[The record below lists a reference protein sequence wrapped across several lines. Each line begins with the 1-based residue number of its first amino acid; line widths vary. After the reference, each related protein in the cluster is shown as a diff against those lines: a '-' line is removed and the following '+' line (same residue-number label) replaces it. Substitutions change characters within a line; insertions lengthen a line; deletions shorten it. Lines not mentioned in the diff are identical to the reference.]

1 MKKLWLILIAAA
13 LLTPALAQK
22 SANPFAGRW
31 DVTVTTP
38 RDAFPDWLE
47 VVESN
52 GALQCRYQPRTGG
65 AAAIPEAKITGSH
78 LVLTISAPSAGSPG
92 TSWELTANGDKLTGS
107 AKLGETETAKLAA
120 VRAPALK
127 REAPKA
133 WTEPEPLFNGRDLAG
148 WEPTSMRDNHWAAQ
162 NGELVNQ
169 AKGANIKSTR
179 KFDDLKLHIEYN
191 CPDHGNSGVYLRGRY
206 EVQVEY
212 EPPGTNDRFHSMG
225 AIYSFLAPAVELPK
239 KPGQWESYDVT
250 LVGRFVTV
258 IRDGVKTID
267 NQEIPGITGGALDAH
282 EGEPGRIFIQG
293 DHTGGMKYRNITIA
307 VPRR

>member
-1 MKKLWLILIAAA
+1 
-13 LLTPALAQK
+13 
-22 SANPFAGRW
+22 
-31 DVTVTTP
+31 
-38 RDAFPDWLE
+38 
-47 VVESN
+47 
-52 GALQCRYQPRTGG
+52 
-65 AAAIPEAKITGSH
+65 
-78 LVLTISAPSAGSPG
+78 
-92 TSWELTANGDKLTGS
+92 
-107 AKLGETETAKLAA
+107 
-120 VRAPALK
+120 
-127 REAPKA
+127 
-133 WTEPEPLFNGRDLAG
+133 
-148 WEPTSMRDNHWAAQ
+148 MRDNHWAAQ

-282 EGEPGRIFIQG
+282 EGEPGLGNGGLGRLAACYLDRGG
-293 DHTGGMKYRNITIA
+293 DFGAWGAQSRHRQSP
-307 VPRR
+307 VPVSRRPDAGAELVPPARCRHRRGVRKGD